1 MESLEGQLLNL
12 NVVLIAVG
20 AWFILWVLRKVWK
33 GMDSNKIVK
42 RLKPLYPAVLCQGIV
57 WIPGALPAEPEP
69 TVGSRILMALWCGF
83 LASIGYQLLKRF
95 LGQKGGFLASI
106 GYQLLK
112 RFLGQK
118 GIELPDKPEDLLPS
132 SDSEDNQPEA
142 EEDDDV
148 GADEPEASESRDTP
162 IETPI
167 PKEFAQAEAA
177 HRAGAGSDDSGDDE

>member
-95 LGQKGGFLASI
+95 LGQKG
-106 GYQLLK
+106 
-112 RFLGQK
+112 
-118 GIELPDKPEDLLPS
+118 IELPDKPEDLLPS

>member
-20 AWFILWVLRKVWK
+20 AWFVLWVLRKVWK
-33 GMDSNKIVK
+33 GMDSNKVVK

-95 LGQKGGFLASI
+95 LGQKG
-106 GYQLLK
+106 
-112 RFLGQK
+112 
-118 GIELPDKPEDLLPS
+118 IELPDKPEDLLPS
-132 SDSEDNQPEA
+132 SDSEDDQPEA
-142 EEDDDV
+142 EDDDDDV
-148 GADEPEASESRDTP
+148 GSDEPAAAESRDTP

-167 PKEFAQAEAA
+167 PKRVAEAEAA
-177 HRAGAGSDDSGDDE
+177 AGAGSDSDDSDDDE